1 MISSTG
7 RLASILE
14 TASAAS
20 LWLYPSDTSAAMA
33 CPGSLCGGGGSGR
46 AHILEVDAIHK
57 ALCHLILQ
65 FQHDALGQLGAY
77 AGCCLKGLVV
87 ARRDR
92 QRHPVRLHHA
102 ENGQTH
108 LGPDTGNGG
117 QQLKAA
123 LLLLSGK
130 AVQADVIF
138 GHAHHG
144 VQGSLLPHTGQR
156 PRHTGRALGII
167 AHAAAAEHHGVQA
180 FFHDFSSQTVDHLN
194 KTLSVNALRHC
205 QIPPFVAARHLPPER
220 GKSFLSGGAFTH
232 LSVSTNKIPFGG
244 AD

>member
-14 TASAAS
+14 TARAAS
-20 LWLYPSDTSAAMA
+20 LWLYPSEDQRRNGL
-33 CPGSLCGGGGSGR
+33 PGSLCGGGGSGR

-57 ALCHLILQ
+57 SLCHLILQ
-65 FQHDALGQLGAY
+65 FQHDALGQLGAH
-77 AGCCLKGLVV
+77 AGCRLEGLVV

-92 QRHPVRLHHA
+92 QRHPVRLHDA

-108 LGPDTGNGG
+108 LGAHTGNGG

-123 LLLLSGK
+123 LLLLGGK

-144 VQGSLLPHTGQR
+144 VKGSFPAHPGQCAR
-156 PRHTGRALGII
+156 NAGRALYIV
-167 AHAAAAEHHGVQA
+167 AHPAAAHHHSVQGL
-180 FFHDFSSQTVDHLN
+180 FDDFSS
-194 KTLSVNALRHC
+194 
-205 QIPPFVAARHLPPER
+205 
-220 GKSFLSGGAFTH
+220 
-232 LSVSTNKIPFGG
+232 
-244 AD
+244 

>member
-33 CPGSLCGGGGSGR
+33 CAAALCGGGGSGR
-46 AHILEVDAIHK
+46 AHILEVDAVHK

-65 FQHDALGQLGAY
+65 FQHDALGQLGAH
-77 AGCCLKGLVV
+77 AGCRLEGLVV

-92 QRHPVRLHHA
+92 QRHPVRLHDA

-108 LGPDTGNGG
+108 LGTHAGNGG
-117 QQLKAA
+117 QHLKAG
-123 LLLLSGK
+123 LLLLGGK
-130 AVQADVIF
+130 AVQADIVF

-144 VQGSLLPHTGQR
+144 VQGGFPAHTGQC
-156 PRHTGRALGII
+156 PRHAGRALHIV
-167 AHAAAAEHHGVQA
+167 AHAAAADHHGVQA
-180 FFHDFSSQTVDHLN
+180 LFDDFS
-194 KTLSVNALRHC
+194 
-205 QIPPFVAARHLPPER
+205 
-220 GKSFLSGGAFTH
+220 G
-232 LSVSTNKIPFGG
+232 
-244 AD
+244 